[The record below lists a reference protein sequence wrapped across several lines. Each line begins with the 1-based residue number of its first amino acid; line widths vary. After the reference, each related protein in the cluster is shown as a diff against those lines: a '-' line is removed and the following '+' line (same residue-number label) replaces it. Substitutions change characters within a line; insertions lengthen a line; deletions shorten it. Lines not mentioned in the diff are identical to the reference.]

1 MKHPYPLSLL
11 FDCLQFL
18 YNFTASLI
26 EKKTE
31 KCCHDSVLP
40 CLKILLTITFGHT
53 TVTWPTFIMFIFC
66 PCKLSCPLAALPPLG
81 PLEDELESNEKT
93 SRRQGAYMAA
103 AGGG

>member
-1 MKHPYPLSLL
+1 M
-11 FDCLQFL
+11 
-18 YNFTASLI
+18 
-26 EKKTE
+26 
-31 KCCHDSVLP
+31 LP
-40 CLKILLTITFGHT
+40 CLKILFTITFGHT

-66 PCKLSCPLAALPPLG
+66 PYKLSCPLAALPPLG